1 MQTSDAD
8 RLLGATRAAG
18 RRTHSIL
25 AANSFPMILFG
36 VLALASAPVAEA
48 WSWPAI
54 AVLWLV
60 GAPLASV
67 ATGLWYRSRELE
79 HGVAANTLP
88 FIATAAF
95 VVVGATV
102 LGIAGRGGPL
112 SYAGPLVVI
121 GLGYLVFARL
131 ERSAP
136 VAALAA
142 CVLISAIALAVLRP
156 HHAYTVGVL
165 IFGCG
170 SVLLGVVS
178 LVRERHLGS

>member
-8 RLLGATRAAG
+8 RLIGVTHAAG
-18 RRTHSIL
+18 RRTRSIL

-36 VLALASAPVAEA
+36 VLALASAPVAEV

-79 HGVAANTLP
+79 QGVAANASP
-88 FIATAAF
+88 FIATA
-95 VVVGATV
+95 VCIVIGATA

-112 SYAGPLVVI
+112 SYAGPLFVI
-121 GLGYLVFARL
+121 GFGYLVFARL

-136 VAALAA
+136 VAAMAVG
-142 CVLISAIALAVLRP
+142 VLVSAIALALLRP
-156 HHAYTVGVL
+156 AHAYTVGIV
-165 IFGCG
+165 IFGVG

-178 LVRERHLGS
+178 LVRERRISG

>member
-1 MQTSDAD
+1 MQTSEAD
-8 RLLGATRAAG
+8 RLLRTTQAAG
-18 RRTHSIL
+18 QRTRSIL
-25 AANSFPMILFG
+25 AANSFPLILFG

-79 HGVAANTLP
+79 HGVAAVAWP
-88 FIATAAF
+88 FIATA
-95 VVVGATV
+95 VSIVVGATA
-102 LGIAGRGGPL
+102 LGIAGRGSAL
-112 SYAGPLVVI
+112 SYAGPLFVI

-136 VAALAA
+136 VAGLGVGVLVSALAL
-142 CVLISAIALAVLRP
+142 VLLRP
-156 HHAYTVGVL
+156 PHAYTIGVL
-165 IFGCG
+165 VFGIG
-170 SVLLGVVS
+170 SVLLGVMS
-178 LVRERHLGS
+178 LVRERSIDG

>member
-1 MQTSDAD
+1 MQISDAD
-8 RLLGATRAAG
+8 RLLQATHAAG
-18 RRTHSIL
+18 RRTRSIL

-79 HGVAANTLP
+79 HGIAANAWP
-88 FIATAAF
+88 FIATAAGI
-95 VVVGATV
+95 VVGATA
-102 LGIAGRGGPL
+102 LGIAGRGGAL
-112 SYAGPLVVI
+112 SYAGPLFVI

-131 ERSAP
+131 ERSVL
-136 VAALAA
+136 VAAMAIG
-142 CVLISAIALAVLRP
+142 VLVSATALALVRP
-156 HHAYTVGVL
+156 AHAYTVGVA
-165 IFGCG
+165 IFGLG
-170 SVLLGVVS
+170 SVLIGVVS
-178 LVRERHLGS
+178 LVRERRIDG